1 MQKIQLSIPEPCH
14 ENWQTMTPTEQGRF
28 CSFCSKEVIDFSMM
42 TDAELLNYLSNHS
55 KEKVCG
61 RVLESQLN
69 RPVSMPKT
77 PKKRL
82 FWYWNYIMMFL
93 LLFSKSGY
101 AKAVEKH
108 RVTATPVKNES
119 DKEAGTDLLNFL
131 NQDTRIINGEVV
143 DENGSAVPF
152 ATVRVF
158 GAHTGLSADANGR
171 FSIRVSKGD
180 RLEVFSS
187 DFYKVSIETGDLK
200 YLKITLQ
207 RLPNSTLEKEV
218 VVFVGAI
225 STGYSEFGESGA
237 YDNPFKNIAVLKV
250 MDSANG
256 KPLDKATITIT
267 RARSSDTMVVSTNKK
282 GIYKLKKIGTYDGF
296 YVKVTAPGYAGNEFT
311 IEGTQFENRKES
323 WNVFLSPEKHLQ
335 VAVETNNAVV
345 TAPLNIR
352 RKSDDLVYSC
362 TEQTQPAIRMGA
374 VTKIIQKPGPL
385 ILLDGKVVNNPD
397 TINMDD
403 LANIEVLKGPSAIA
417 VYGYRADEG
426 VIIMTSKKATEAKS
440 KNLDT
445 VTVKGYQSQR
455 KESMMMGAMVTGV
468 TISSGQQQ
476 KKQTQQEA
484 AATKT
489 LIFPNPV
496 KRGTDFTL
504 QLQGNETGAYSYSI
518 INPAGQVVLQRQ
530 GVIAQPLQN
539 ENILCVNSW
548 AAGIYYVVVRDGK
561 GQLTQ
566 NSSFIV
572 Q

>member
-1 MQKIQLSIPEPCH
+1 MKPLHLSIPEPCH
-14 ENWQTMTPTEQGRF
+14 ENWQAMTPTEQGRF

-93 LLFSKSGY
+93 LLFSKSGF

-108 RVTATPVKNES
+108 RVTATPVKNEP
-119 DKEAGTDLLNFL
+119 DKEAGTHLINLL
-131 NQDTRIINGEVV
+131 NQDTSIINGEVV

-152 ATVRVF
+152 ATVRVI
-158 GAHTGLSADANGR
+158 GARTGLSADANGR

-180 RLEVFSS
+180 RLLVYSSNFYEVN
-187 DFYKVSIETGDLK
+187 IETGDLA
-200 YLKITLQ
+200 YLKITLH
-207 RLPNSTLEKEV
+207 RLPQSLIKDIQEV
-218 VVFVGAI
+218 VVGGVEI
-225 STGYSEFGESGA
+225 SYAGIGQSGGYDE
-237 YDNPFKNIAVLKV
+237 PFKNTAVLKV
-250 MDSANG
+250 MDSATG
-256 KPLDKATITIT
+256 KPLEKASITIMNSRT
-267 RARSSDTMVVSTNKK
+267 PDTMVVSTGKK
-282 GIYKLKKIGTYDGF
+282 GVYKLRRIGSDDRY
-296 YVKVTAPGYAGNEFT
+296 YVKVTAPGYASNEFT
-311 IEGTQFENRKES
+311 ISGDDFENRKET
-323 WNVFLSPEKHLQ
+323 WNVFLNKEKLTQ
-335 VAVETNNAVV
+335 VPLNISNAVV
-345 TAPLNIR
+345 TAPLSIR

-362 TEQTQPAIRMGA
+362 TEQKQPAISMGR
-374 VTKIIQKPGPL
+374 VSVITQGSGPF

-403 LANIEVLKGPSAIA
+403 IANIEVLKGPSAIA

-440 KNLDT
+440 KSLDT

-455 KESMMMGAMVTGV
+455 KESMMMGGLISGV
-468 TISSGQQQ
+468 TITSTKEP
-476 KKQTQQEA
+476 KKQDTLETVA
-484 AATKT
+484 PKA

-530 GVIAQPLQN
+530 GVFAQPLQN

-548 AAGIYYVVVRDGK
+548 AAGIYYVVVKDGK
-561 GQLTQ
+561 GQIIQ